1 MKIMSTQTVA
11 QNKHL
16 VIRETTKQ
24 SKLAKSA
31 LRGSLLP
38 VVVLIA
44 WQSLGSVGILPAQL
58 FSSPLL
64 IVTTFIDLVQSGEM
78 GMHLQI
84 SLTRALLGFAL
95 GGFLGLLL
103 GVIVGMQK
111 KSEEYLNPSIQMLR
125 TVPLLA
131 ITPLFIMWFGFGELS
146 KVLLIALG
154 AFFPLYLQT
163 FLGLRNVDKKLYD
176 VARILEFDR
185 LEQITKLMIPAALP
199 NILLGIRLALSA
211 AWMCLV
217 VAELLGAD
225 RGVGFMIQD
234 ARSFMQTDVV
244 FVGIII
250 FAMAGKISDSFVRF
264 LENHLLKWQ
273 DSFKA

>member
-1 MKIMSTQTVA
+1 MSTQTVA
-11 QNKHL
+11 QNKSL
-16 VIRETTKQ
+16 VIRKTKKQ
-24 SKLAKSA
+24 SKLAKSV
-31 LRGSLLP
+31 LRGSFLP

-64 IVTTFIDLVQSGEM
+64 IVTTFIDLVRSGEM

-176 VARILEFDR
+176 VARILEFSR

-250 FAMAGKISDSFVRF
+250 FALAGKISDSFVRF

>member
-31 LRGSLLP
+31 LRGSVLP

-44 WQSLGSVGILPAQL
+44 WQALGSVGILPAQL

-64 IVTTFIDLVQSGEM
+64 IVMTFIDLVHSGEM

-84 SLTRALLGFAL
+84 SLTRAFLGFAL

-103 GVIVGMQK
+103 GIIVGMQK

-176 VARILEFDR
+176 VALILEFSR
-185 LEQITKLMIPAALP
+185 REQITKLMIPAALP

-244 FVGIII
+244 FVGIIV
-250 FAMAGKISDSFVRF
+250 FALAGKISDSLVRF